1 MPDKKRRRNVTA
13 RPGQVQL
20 MCSAAEI
27 LHSQITLHQP
37 VACTHAAPPPHPPLA
52 STHAPPTP
60 PSPPLTPR
68 PPPPCLHSRFLP
80 PLLLGCAHFV
90 VAGVGP
96 LACWGLPR
104 GLLLLRRRRRP
115 LEHTGKRVICRVFL
129 LVAILNIQS
138 FKHTQEPS
146 WMLRKHLQGCRRNT
160 RGVFSIL
167 GGLQIMYP
175 ML

>member
-1 MPDKKRRRNVTA
+1 MFSCRNTPFTDHTTPTSGMHA
-13 RPGQVQL
+13 
-20 MCSAAEI
+20 CSPPTPPPPC
-27 LHSQITLHQP
+27 LHSR
-37 VACTHAAPPPHPPLA
+37 PPHPPLA
-52 STHAPPTP
+52 STHAP
-60 PSPPLTPR
+60 